1 MRNLLV
7 LLLLA
12 CLPALLAAQSYNT
25 AGGVR
30 LGTDWG
36 LTLRQRLDGN
46 IAAELILQNSLQNNR
61 EESAIT
67 LLGIVHKPLLMRNLN
82 LFTGGGIHAGWNSGA
97 SGEGSFGL
105 DVLAGIELSISRF
118 NLSWDIKP
126 AINLSGGD
134 TFDLQSG
141 VSLRYI
147 LWKREKYDW
156 EKNSKDRGRGKKSG
170 PFDKILNRNRS

>member
-1 MRNLLV
+1 MRKLLFLF
-7 LLLLA
+7 LLGS
-12 CLPALLAAQSYNT
+12 LPILLAAQSYNT

-36 LTLRQRLDGN
+36 LSLRQRLNGN

-61 EESAIT
+61 EEAAVT

-82 LFTGGGIHAGWNSGA
+82 LFTGGGIHAGWNNGA
-97 SGEGSFGL
+97 TGDGSFGL
-105 DVLAGIELSISRF
+105 DVLAGIELSIARF

-126 AINLSGGD
+126 ALNLSGGN
-134 TFDLQSG
+134 TLSLQSG

-147 LWKREKYDW
+147 LWTREKYEW
-156 EKNSKDRGRGKKSG
+156 EKNAKNKGRGKKGG
-170 PFDKILNRNRS
+170 PFDKILNRS

>member
-1 MRNLLV
+1 MRKLFFLFLLGS
-7 LLLLA
+7 
-12 CLPALLAAQSYNT
+12 LPTLLAAQSYNT

-36 LTLRQRLDGN
+36 LSLRQRLNGN

-61 EESAIT
+61 EEAAVT

-82 LFTGGGIHAGWNSGA
+82 LFTGGGIHAGWSNGA
-97 SGEGSFGL
+97 TGDGSFGL
-105 DVLAGIELSISRF
+105 DVLAGIELSISRL

-126 AINLSGGD
+126 ALNLSGGN
-134 TFDLQSG
+134 TLSLQSG

-147 LWKREKYDW
+147 LWKREKYEW
-156 EKNSKDRGRGKKSG
+156 EKNAKNKGRGKKGG
-170 PFDKILNRNRS
+170 PFDKILNRS